1 MRTFKPKLEK
11 YDYKAED
18 TFKFA
23 TFNKNLARV
32 KAAIARLEH
41 EKTQKQ
47 IEYETLSRTFL
58 HFFLLYRSIIN
69 WDNQVKSAGAL
80 VGFIFCVWNFQLWM
94 IPFGLLLPLVKSI
107 IYLSV
112 TGGWHHRGDEELQ
125 TYENITEVND
135 TRHPSN
141 YELTEKYQTSSVF
154 IPFVKPNILCYD
166 HIAKLS
172 FRFNFNL
179 VGI

>member
-32 KAAIARLEH
+32 KAAIGRLEH

-112 TGGWHHRGDEELQ
+112 TGGWHHRSDEELQ
-125 TYENITEVND
+125 TYENITEVKD
-135 TRHPSN
+135 TRHSKLYTLQITKSRKSTKLAVYSYLLSN
-141 YELTEKYQTSSVF
+141 LIFYAMIILLSSTSVST
-154 IPFVKPNILCYD
+154 
-166 HIAKLS
+166 
-172 FRFNFNL
+172 
-179 VGI
+179 